1 MPNEPKQNQVPQ
13 ESNAINP
20 IARHNARRYALQA
33 MYQWQ
38 IAGTAIDEIEAEF
51 LHYHIDKKLDL
62 TYFKELIH
70 GVPEHQH
77 EIDQEMQPFLG
88 RSLSEIDPIELA
100 VLRLAIYELIKRPD
114 VPYRVIIN
122 EALELTKKFGSIEG
136 HKFVNG
142 LLDRIAKKN
151 RVTEISMRKKDEK

>member
-1 MPNEPKQNQVPQ
+1 MPNEPKNNML
-13 ESNAINP
+13 ENNAINP

-38 IAGTAIDEIEAEF
+38 LAGTSVNEIENEF
-51 LHYHIDKKLDL
+51 LLYHIDKKLDL
-62 TYFKELIH
+62 PYFKELIH

-77 EIDQEMQPFLG
+77 EIDLEMQPFLG
-88 RSLSEIDPIELA
+88 RPLHEIDPVELA

-122 EALELTKKFGSIEG
+122 EALELTKKFGSTDG
-136 HKFVNG
+136 YKFVNG
-142 LLDRIAKKN
+142 VLDRIAKKK
-151 RVTEISMRKKDEK
+151 RIAEIKTKEG